1 MLKIAICE
9 DLSLHQKRL
18 SEKVHHCLNEPHT
31 IDTFS
36 SIAEFKSFCAGS
48 DQPFDIIFMDI
59 ELSDGS
65 GIQLSQKINQ
75 LYPLSQIVYI
85 TAYPE
90 YSSEVYESEHVWFID
105 KQKLD
110 TFLPLALNKA
120 LRSIRLTQSL
130 HLNFSWKKV
139 DYSVLQGEIIY
150 IERSLRVSE
159 IHTTK
164 QIYKTSEKLELLLK
178 QLTDSFIL
186 CHRSYII
193 NMANITGFEGSNV
206 ILNEQYS
213 IPVSRSKHDY
223 LKQAYNM
230 FLIKV

>member
-18 SEKVHHCLNEPHT
+18 SEKVHHCLKEPHT

-36 SIAEFKSFCAGS
+36 SIAEFKNYCTGS

-59 ELSDGS
+59 ELGDGS

-120 LRSIRLTQSL
+120 LHSIRLTQSL

-139 DYSVLQGEIIY
+139 DYAVLQGEIIY

-159 IHTTK
+159 IHTGK
-164 QIYKTSEKLELLLK
+164 QIYKTSEKLEDLLK
-178 QLTDSFIL
+178 QLTSTFIL

-193 NMANITGFEGSNV
+193 NMSKITSFQKNTV
-206 ILNEQYS
+206 ILNEKFS
-213 IPVSRSKHDY
+213 IPVSRSKYED
-223 LKQAYNM
+223 LKRTYNM
-230 FLIKV
+230 FLIK

>member
-36 SIAEFKSFCAGS
+36 SIAEFKNYCTGS

-59 ELSDGS
+59 ELGDGS

-120 LRSIRLTQSL
+120 LHSI
-130 HLNFSWKKV
+130 
-139 DYSVLQGEIIY
+139 VLPKAC
-150 IERSLRVSE
+150 
-159 IHTTK
+159 T
-164 QIYKTSEKLELLLK
+164 
-178 QLTDSFIL
+178 
-186 CHRSYII
+186 
-193 NMANITGFEGSNV
+193 
-206 ILNEQYS
+206 
-213 IPVSRSKHDY
+213 
-223 LKQAYNM
+223 
-230 FLIKV
+230 

>member
-36 SIAEFKSFCAGS
+36 SIAEFKNYCTGS

-59 ELSDGS
+59 ELGDGS

-120 LRSIRLTQSL
+120 LHSIRLTQSL

-139 DYSVLQGEIIY
+139 DYAVLQGEIIY

-159 IHTTK
+159 IHTGK
-164 QIYKTSEKLELLLK
+164 QVYKTSEKLEDLLK
-178 QLTDSFIL
+178 QLTSTFIL

-193 NMANITGFEGSNV
+193 NMSKITSFQKNTV
-206 ILNEQYS
+206 ILNEKFS
-213 IPVSRSKHDY
+213 IPVSRSKYED
-223 LKQAYNM
+223 LKRTYNM
-230 FLIKV
+230 FLIK